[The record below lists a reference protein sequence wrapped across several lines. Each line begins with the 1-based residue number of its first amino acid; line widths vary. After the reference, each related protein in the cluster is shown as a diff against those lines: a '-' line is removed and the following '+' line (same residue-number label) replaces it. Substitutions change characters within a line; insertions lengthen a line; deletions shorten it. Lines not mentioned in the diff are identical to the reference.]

1 MSHRFAT
8 SDHLTVMRN
17 PALARAAVRLFNS

>member
-8 SDHLTVMRN
+8 SDHLTMMRN
-17 PALARAAVRLFNS
+17 PALARAANRFSKS